1 MFLQRLQRSSDSS
14 DGMTTYFMLRN
25 YEIGSELGVL
35 ALILVSEATNRSP
48 SP

>member
-1 MFLQRLQRSSDSS
+1 MA
-14 DGMTTYFMLRN
+14 TYFMLLTYN